1 MNNSQPSSELLT
13 LTYVIYGLHFFSAL
27 NGVLSSAFILTAF
40 LSGWPSIIALIL
52 SYIKRSDATGTYLQ
66 SHFDWVIST
75 FWYAL
80 LWLIISIL
88 IALTFFGIPVA
99 YLMVVVTGLWL
110 MFRIIR
116 GFLSLLDKKEMPSNT
131 PQSPN

>member
-1 MNNSQPSSELLT
+1 MYKNEPPSSLIT
-13 LTYVIYGLHFFSAL
+13 LTYIIYGLHFFSAL

-40 LSGWPSIIALIL
+40 LSGWPSIIAVIL
-52 SYIKRSDATGTYLQ
+52 SYAKRSEVTGTYLQ

-80 LWLIISIL
+80 FWLIISIL

-99 YLMVVVTGLWL
+99 FLMVVITGLWV
-110 MFRIIR
+110 MYRIVR
-116 GFLSLLDKKEMPSNT
+116 GLFSLFDGKELPMNI
-131 PQSPN
+131 QE

>member
-1 MNNSQPSSELLT
+1 MHKNGPSSSLVT
-13 LTYVIYGLHFFSAL
+13 LTYIIYGLHFFSAL

-40 LSGWPSIIALIL
+40 LSGWPSIIAVIL
-52 SYIKRSDATGTYLQ
+52 SYAKRSEVSGTYLE

-80 LWLIISIL
+80 FWLIISIL

-99 YLMVVVTGLWL
+99 FLMVVITGLWVIY
-110 MFRIIR
+110 RIVR
-116 GFLSLLDKKEMPSNT
+116 GLFSLLDGKELPMNIR
-131 PQSPN
+131 

>member
-1 MNNSQPSSELLT
+1 MYKNEPSSNLVT
-13 LTYVIYGLHFFSAL
+13 LTYIIYGLHFFSAL

-40 LSGWPSIIALIL
+40 LSGWPSIIAVIL
-52 SYIKRSDATGTYLQ
+52 SYAKRSETTGTYLQ

-80 LWLIISIL
+80 FWLIISIL

-99 YLMVVVTGLWL
+99 YLMVVITGLWV
-110 MFRIIR
+110 MYRIVR
-116 GFLSLLDKKEMPSNT
+116 GLLSLLDKNELPMNLK
-131 PQSPN
+131 

>member
-1 MNNSQPSSELLT
+1 MYKNEPSSDLVS
-13 LTYVIYGLHFFSAL
+13 LTYIIYGLHFFSAF

-40 LSGWPSIIALIL
+40 LSGWPSIIAVIL
-52 SYIKRSDATGTYLQ
+52 SYAKRSDVTGTYLQ

-80 LWLIISIL
+80 FWLIISIL

-99 YLMVVVTGLWL
+99 YLMVVITGIWVIY
-110 MFRIIR
+110 RIIR
-116 GFLSLLDKKEMPSNT
+116 GVLSLLDKKEMPVVLK
-131 PQSPN
+131 

>member
-1 MNNSQPSSELLT
+1 MNVMFKTEPSSNLLT
-13 LTYVIYGLHFFSAL
+13 LTYIIYGLHFFSAL

-52 SYIKRSDATGTYLQ
+52 SYVKRSDVEGTYLQ
-66 SHFDWVIST
+66 SHFEWVIST

-80 LWLIISIL
+80 FWLIISIL

-99 YLMVVVTGLWL
+99 FLMVVITGLWVI
-110 MFRIIR
+110 FRIVR
-116 GFLSLLDKKEMPSNT
+116 GLSSLLDRKALPNNT
-131 PQSPN
+131 A

>member
-1 MNNSQPSSELLT
+1 MNVIYKNEPPSSLVT
-13 LTYVIYGLHFFSAL
+13 LTYIIYGLHFFSAL

-40 LSGWPSIIALIL
+40 LSGWPSIIAVIL
-52 SYIKRSDATGTYLQ
+52 SYAKRGEVSGTYLE

-80 LWLIISIL
+80 FWLIISIL

-99 YLMVVVTGLWL
+99 FLMVVITGLWVIY
-110 MFRIIR
+110 RIVR
-116 GFLSLLDKKEMPSNT
+116 GLFSLLDGKELPMNI
-131 PQSPN
+131 Q

>member
-1 MNNSQPSSELLT
+1 MYRNEPSSDLVS
-13 LTYVIYGLHFFSAL
+13 LTYIIYGLHFFSAF

-40 LSGWPSIIALIL
+40 LSGWPSIIAVIL
-52 SYIKRSDATGTYLQ
+52 SYVKRSDVTGTYLQ

-80 LWLIISIL
+80 FWLIISIL

-99 YLMVVVTGLWL
+99 YLMVVITGVWV
-110 MFRIIR
+110 MYRIIR
-116 GFLSLLDKKEMPSNT
+116 GVLSLLDKKEMPVVLK
-131 PQSPN
+131 